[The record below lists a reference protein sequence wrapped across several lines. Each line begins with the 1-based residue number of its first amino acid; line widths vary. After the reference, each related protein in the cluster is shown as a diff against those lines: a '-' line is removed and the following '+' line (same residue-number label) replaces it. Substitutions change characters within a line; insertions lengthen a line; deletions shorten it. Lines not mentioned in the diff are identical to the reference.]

1 MILSS
6 YKALVMTI
14 GLIYS
19 LYNLITL
26 EIPVLLCM
34 GGVGGVRKGNNRVSH
49 SDWSLPGHDD
59 GVTHITKLILSLA
72 TRLLALVSSKLAIP
86 HTDESWPNFTR
97 EENSKFCLF
106 RGAPRYFGTIIQRL
120 TLRHGLNLVVI

>member
-1 MILSS
+1 MESSSSVETGGEWRIEDGARIVILSS
-6 YKALVMTI
+6 YKALVIAI

-26 EIPVLLCM
+26 EISFLLCM

-49 SDWSLPGHDD
+49 SYWSLPGHDD
-59 GVTHITKLILSLA
+59 GITHYTKLILSLA

-86 HTDESWPNFTR
+86 HRYCITDKSWTKER
-97 EENSKFCLF
+97 K
-106 RGAPRYFGTIIQRL
+106 YFITQQR
-120 TLRHGLNLVVI
+120 RI